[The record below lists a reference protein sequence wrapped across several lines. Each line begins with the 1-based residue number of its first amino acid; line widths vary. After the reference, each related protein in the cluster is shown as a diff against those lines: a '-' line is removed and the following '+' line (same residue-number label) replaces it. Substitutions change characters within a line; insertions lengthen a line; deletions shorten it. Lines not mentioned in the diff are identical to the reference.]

1 MFWLRIQATLLILF
15 LAVGCS
21 RFGVDS
27 LIDESALSS
36 TGVSISASLA
46 SNLKADMVAAG
57 VDETSA
63 SLIANEALSLSSSLE
78 GSIMMAYSMNGQQMQ
93 AQASTSL
100 YQQVSEKFIE
110 GAMAGIALTSL
121 SDDLKVAAAGVN
133 SYTPIRTMAESASS
147 GMSEAEK
154 QAAVE
159 AISAKAVAK
168 LQSTGIDSSKLAAAL
183 TKISEKAVEGVSKSG
198 VSASAAREMV
208 KKAAGGATKGLSEMG
223 VSAAQVQ
230 NLVSAVASGATKG
243 LSSFSSNDNTAAT
256 DLLADVTLWLKHW
269 LGRSSRQRYWL

>member
-1 MFWLRIQATLLILF
+1 MLLLRLNKMFWLRIQATLLILF

-121 SDDLKVAAAGVN
+121 SDDLKVAAAGKL
-133 SYTPIRTMAESASS
+133 YTPIRTMAESASS

-159 AISAKAVAK
+159 AISASRCK
-168 LQSTGIDSSKLAAAL
+168 LTPVLIL
-183 TKISEKAVEGVSKSG
+183 
-198 VSASAAREMV
+198 
-208 KKAAGGATKGLSEMG
+208 LS
-223 VSAAQVQ
+223 
-230 NLVSAVASGATKG
+230 
-243 LSSFSSNDNTAAT
+243 
-256 DLLADVTLWLKHW
+256 LLQH
-269 LGRSSRQRYWL
+269 